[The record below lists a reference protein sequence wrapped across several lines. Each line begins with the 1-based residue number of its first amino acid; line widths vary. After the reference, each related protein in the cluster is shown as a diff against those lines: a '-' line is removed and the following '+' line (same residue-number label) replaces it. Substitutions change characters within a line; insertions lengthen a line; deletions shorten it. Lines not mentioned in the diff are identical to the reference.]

1 MAAPSRGA
9 AITQDGANH
18 RLAATHSR
26 IPVLEHSAR
35 IVLEDPGVQHV
46 HAERRLAMA
55 AAAPAR
61 SRARIRLVCISFVS
75 FVSWVRYSAVTRLIT
90 ARSGA
95 TCVAGK
101 PPRVLPAF
109 GPSDTGAHQAKATVR
124 APRVISSTTFAAPT
138 IFAPGARSPSP
149 MLRGFVHAPQSHTSP
164 PFAMNSG

>member
-101 PPRVLPAF
+101 PPRRACSR
-109 GPSDTGAHQAKATVR
+109 PSGLRTRVRIRRRLLSAHPGLS
-124 APRVISSTTFAAPT
+124 PR
-138 IFAPGARSPSP
+138 RPSP
-149 MLRGFVHAPQSHTSP
+149 LPRSSRPARDPLRRCCVASCTLRRATLRLRSQ
-164 PFAMNSG
+164 